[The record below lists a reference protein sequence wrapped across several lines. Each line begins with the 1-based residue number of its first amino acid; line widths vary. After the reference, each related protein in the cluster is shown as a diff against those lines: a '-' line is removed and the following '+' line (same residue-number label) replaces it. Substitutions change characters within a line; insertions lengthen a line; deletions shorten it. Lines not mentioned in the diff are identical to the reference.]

1 MRSELVIG
9 AIAAAA
15 MANTYTE
22 GALLRRALTG
32 KKYYQMA
39 GIALGALLLLYLLR
53 HNPLRAR
60 ELIASSG
67 EYVKYLPI
75 DRGAVDMLSPILDM
89 TSRGG
94 WGAAGVGAGH
104 AVLNAPAYAP
114 TAFAGGGAGM
124 PRAAGIEKVKRSV
137 SETKKKYVA
146 ARQTWHCG
154 HCKKLLN
161 HTFEVDHMLSL
172 NNGGSNHVDNLV
184 ALCPACHRE
193 KTSMENMDSQI

>member
-1 MRSELVIG
+1 MRSEIVIG
-9 AIAAAA
+9 AIAIAA

-22 GALLRRALTG
+22 GALLRRALAA

-39 GIALGALLLLYLLR
+39 GIAIGACFIFYMLK

-60 ELIASSG
+60 ELISSSG
-67 EYVKYLPI
+67 EYMKYLPV
-75 DRGAVDMLSPILDM
+75 DRNAVDMLSPILDL
-89 TSRGG
+89 TANGS
-94 WGAAGVGAGH
+94 WAGAGAGH
-104 AVLNAPAYAP
+104 AVVGLPSYAP
-114 TAFAGGGAGM
+114 TAFSGGGAGM
-124 PRAAGIEKVKRSV
+124 PRRQSLEKVKRSV

-146 ARQTWHCG
+146 ARQQWHCG

-193 KTSMENMDSQI
+193 KTSMENMESQI